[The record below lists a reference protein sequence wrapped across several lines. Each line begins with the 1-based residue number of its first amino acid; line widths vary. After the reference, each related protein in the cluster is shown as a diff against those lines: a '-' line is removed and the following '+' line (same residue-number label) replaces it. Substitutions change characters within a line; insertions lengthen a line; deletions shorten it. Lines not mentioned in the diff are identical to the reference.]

1 MSNLYTDSHTV
12 MIREYQLIRMTD
24 FEEYKE
30 EMAADIEQTVTK
42 ANCQPVIFAGTGL
55 SIRYFGAP
63 SWDGLLKMLVKDC
76 DGIEQEYG
84 FYRQTRNPTEVGQF
98 LAEKYAELAWS
109 DYAEYNDNN
118 DGERELLRWGEELFD
133 HKNERDIFLKAKI
146 ADHLREITPETVDDL
161 DEDTVHEKI
170 TLDAAIREIELLQ
183 EIQPHAVIT
192 TNYDRFFEAIF
203 NGEVADTNLL
213 NDNRVGSAGFNSD
226 DEIDPDDIPSYRV
239 VVGEQVLRTRYRNI
253 GEILHIHGSVS
264 NPESLILTED
274 DYHDFNNRRRYLSS
288 KMLTYFAE
296 HPLLIVGYR
305 PDDPNVQ
312 QVLTWADEVLSDE
325 QSITEDIYFLQWVED
340 VEEKNTFPKEHDI
353 KLDDGGHLR
362 VKNIVADDFDWVF
375 KAFAEGNELA
385 VDPRYLRS
393 LLAQTYDVVSSM
405 SSGGEVVDV
414 KRLEDV
420 ATDVG
425 ELRTVLGYMEGEP
438 GEVPPIQFQ
447 HTYRPSEAAEEIGLS
462 SYVPLNREIID
473 QIEEDKGVD
482 IKAFNNRYH
491 IAFFDESGV
500 TPRRYSDDALDLFEK
515 VRNGEDYSL
524 DIPEERIPD

>member
-1 MSNLYTDSHTV
+1 
-12 MIREYQLIRMTD
+12 MTG

-30 EMAADIEQTVTK
+30 EVIADIEQTVTR

-63 SWDGLLKMLVKDC
+63 NWDGLLERLVKDC
-76 DGIEQEYG
+76 DGLEEEYG
-84 FYRQTRNPTEVGQF
+84 FYRQTRSPTEVGQF
-98 LAEKYAELAWS
+98 LAEKYAEWAWS
-109 DYAEYNDNN
+109 DYGGYDSDEESEFLGWD
-118 DGERELLRWGEELFD
+118 EELFD
-133 HKNERDIFLKAKI
+133 HENKRDIFLKAKI
-146 ADHLREITPETVDDL
+146 ADHIRKMTPETVDDL
-161 DEDTVHEKI
+161 AEDTVHEKI
-170 TLDAAIREIELLQ
+170 TLDAALREVKHLQ

-203 NGEVADTNLL
+203 NEEVSDDNLL
-213 NDNRVGSAGFNSD
+213 DDDRVGSAGFNRD
-226 DEIDPDDIPSYRV
+226 EEIDPDDIPSYRV

-264 NPESLILTED
+264 NPESIVLTED
-274 DYHDFNNRRRYLSS
+274 DYHEFNNRRRYLSS

-325 QSITEDIYFLQWVED
+325 RSITEDIYFLQWVENA
-340 VEEKNTFPKEHDI
+340 EEENSYPREHDI

-362 VKNIVADDFDWVF
+362 VKNIVADDFGWVF
-375 KAFAEGNELA
+375 RAFAEGDELA

-405 SSGGEVVDV
+405 SSGGEVVDIN
-414 KRLEDV
+414 RLEDV

-438 GEVPPIQFQ
+438 GEVPPIKFQ
-447 HTYRPSEAAEEIGLS
+447 HTYRPSEVAEEIGLD
-462 SYVPLNREIID
+462 SYVTLNREILD
-473 QIEEDKGVD
+473 QIEEDRGVD
-482 IKAFNNRYH
+482 ITAFNNRYH
-491 IAFFDESGV
+491 IAFFEESGV
-500 TPRRYSDDALDLFEK
+500 EPRRYSDEALDLFKK
-515 VRNGEDYSL
+515 VKDGQDYSL
-524 DIPEERIPD
+524 DIPEERIPN

>member
-1 MSNLYTDSHTV
+1 MS
-12 MIREYQLIRMTD
+12 D
-24 FEEYKE
+24 FEQYKE
-30 EMAADIEQTVTK
+30 EIKQDIEQTVTK

-63 SWDGLLKMLVKDC
+63 NWDELLKMLVEDC
-76 DGIEQEYG
+76 DELEQEYG

-98 LAEKYAELAWS
+98 LAEKYAKWGWS
-109 DYAEYNDNN
+109 DYAEYQK
-118 DGERELLRWGEELFD
+118 DGDESESLGWDEYLFN
-133 HKNERDIFLKAKI
+133 HESQRDAFLKSKI
-146 ADHLREITPETVDDL
+146 AEYLHNITPTAVDELNEDL
-161 DEDTVHEKI
+161 VDEDISLE
-170 TLDAAIREIELLQ
+170 AALQEIKLLQ

-203 NGEVADTNLL
+203 NDGISNKNLL
-213 NDNRVGSAGFNSD
+213 DDEQVGNAGFEARE
-226 DEIDPDDIPSYRV
+226 EIDEADIPSYRV

-264 NPESLILTED
+264 DPESLVLTED
-274 DYHDFNNRRRYLSS
+274 DYHKFNNRRRYLSS

-312 QVLTWADEVLSDE
+312 QVLTWADEVLSDD
-325 QSITEDIYFLQWVED
+325 QSITEDIYFLQYKKN
-340 VEEKNTFPKEHDI
+340 VEEMKEYPQEHDI

-362 VKNIVADDFDWVF
+362 VKSIVASDFDWVF
-375 KAFAEGNELA
+375 NSFAKGDEMA

-414 KRLEDV
+414 ERLEDV

-425 ELRTVLGYMEGEP
+425 ELRTVLGYMEGDTEQIT
-438 GEVPPIQFQ
+438 PIKFQ
-447 HTYRPSEAAEEIGLS
+447 HTYRPSDAAEEVG
-462 SYVPLNREIID
+462 VGNFRNLNQNIID
-473 QIEEDKGVD
+473 QIEADKGVD
-482 IKAFNNRYH
+482 IRSFNNRYH
-491 IAFFDESGV
+491 IAFFESGV
-500 TPRRYSDDALDLFEK
+500 TPRRYSDDAIDLFEK
-515 VRNGEDYSL
+515 VRDGEDYCL
-524 DIPEERIPD
+524 DIPDERIPD